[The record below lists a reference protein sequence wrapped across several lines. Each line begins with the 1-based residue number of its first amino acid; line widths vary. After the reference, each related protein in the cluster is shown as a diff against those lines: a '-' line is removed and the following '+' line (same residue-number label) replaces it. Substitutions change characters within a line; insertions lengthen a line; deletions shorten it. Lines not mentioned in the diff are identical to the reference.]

1 MLVLKTAPTEEP
13 IKAADLKLHLRL
25 DTDDENEYLDG
36 LILAARTHVET
47 ITRRALIKQTWTL
60 YLDGFPP
67 YKAIGGQPFIES
79 VSGLKFSRSEYGYDA
94 IELARPNLRAINSI
108 IYTDPNGVPQTLANT
123 EYTVDAKSVPGRV
136 VPVYGKTWPPFRFV
150 PNAVAIEFDAGWDD
164 AASVPEPIKQAVKM
178 LAAHWYENR
187 EPVSIGSTPFELPMA
202 VESLLATYRDLRF
215 F

>member
-13 IKAADLKLHLRL
+13 VSAAELKLHLRL
-25 DTDDENEYLDG
+25 DTDDDNQYLDG
-36 LILAARTHVET
+36 LILAARAHVET

-67 YKAIGGQPFIES
+67 YTTIGGQPFLERQ
-79 VSGLKFSRSEYGYDA
+79 SGLKFAQSEYGYDA
-94 IELARPNLRAINSI
+94 IQIPNPILIGINSI
-108 IYTDPNGVPQTLANT
+108 KYTDPNGVVQTLAST
-123 EYTVDAKSVPGRV
+123 EYTVDATSVPGRV

-150 PNAVAIEFDAGWDD
+150 PNAVAIEFDAGWAD
-164 AASVPEPIKQAVKM
+164 AASVPEPVQQAVKM

-187 EPVSIGSTPFELPMA
+187 EAVNVGNNVTELPLA
-202 VESLLATYRDLRF
+202 VESLLASYRDLRF